1 MQRETDARAG
11 RLASGDAPNKLNRAT
26 LDFIREGAS
35 VGDRHRLLYSAAA
48 NLAELGAPLALCASL
63 LTEAALDCGLTPTDT
78 RRAIE
83 NGWASAQPGIR
94 GVCGT
99 FGGEVIAVQPAPAD
113 TWANAGKGG
122 AR

>member
-1 MQRETDARAG
+1 MNAAWRTAKRWHADCARVG
-11 RLASGDAPNKLNRAT
+11 SGKKRN
-26 LDFIREGAS
+26 
-35 VGDRHRLLYSAAA
+35 HSAAA
-48 NLAELGAPLALCASL
+48 NLAELGAPLPLCFAL

-113 TWANAGKGG
+113 TSAKAGKGG